1 MIPILQN
8 PVCSATG
15 MLQGISKSRSGNCQQ
30 LHLAILLPRYLGIGT
45 LTLEDGSQ
53 AKGFVC
59 EPYAIEHATDIT
71 HYGGWRAYLADQ

>member
-1 MIPILQN
+1 
-8 PVCSATG
+8 
-15 MLQGISKSRSGNCQQ
+15 
-30 LHLAILLPRYLGIGT
+30 